1 MKIYFANGLFS
12 QADAEFNARVVA
24 KLRAMYPLVEVYL
37 PQENASIN
45 DKNAYADS
53 LMIAKAD
60 TDKVLASDLLIAVL
74 DGPTIDNGVAS
85 EIGVAY
91 QAHIPILGLYTDS
104 RRLGATNQQKLDA
117 LQEVAENQ
125 FHYLNLYTTGLIKLN
140 GKILTSVDDLLA
152 AVREYDDEAGL

>member
-1 MKIYFANGLFS
+1 MKVYFANGLFS
-12 QADAEFNARVVA
+12 QADAEFNAKIVA
-24 KLRAMYPLVEVYL
+24 KIRAQYPLVEVYL

-45 DKNAYADS
+45 DKNNYANS

-60 TDKVLASDLLIAVL
+60 TDEVLASDLLIAVL

-91 QAHIPILGLYTDS
+91 QAKVPIIGLYTDT
-104 RRLGATNQQKLDA
+104 RRLGADNQQKLDA
-117 LQEVAENQ
+117 LQQVAENQ

-140 GKILTSVDDLLA
+140 GKIVTSVDDLVA
-152 AVREYDDEAGL
+152 AIDEYAEQED

>member
-1 MKIYFANGLFS
+1 MKVYFANGLFS
-12 QADAEFNARVVA
+12 QADAEFNAKIVA
-24 KLRAMYPLVEVYL
+24 KIRAQYPLVEVYL

-45 DKNAYADS
+45 DKNNYANS

-60 TDKVLASDLLIAVL
+60 TDEVLASDLLIAVL

-91 QAHIPILGLYTDS
+91 QAKVPIIGLYTDT
-104 RRLGATNQQKLDA
+104 RRLGADNQQKLNA

-140 GKILTSVDDLLA
+140 GKIVTSVDDLVA
-152 AVREYDDEAGL
+152 AIDEYAERGD